1 MPASEIRKNARESLT
16 GKWGKGVCI
25 TLAYLLISFIIG
37 FIQGLFKEG
46 SITYLIIEL
55 AYLVISIPISFGL
68 IISFM
73 KLKRNE
79 EVSAFDFLKDGFSK
93 FSKAWGIGF
102 HTFLKLLL
110 PIICLILVV
119 VIMASL
125 ILVSNSRAIRGN
137 SNFNGSIL
145 ALVSVVLYIVSIVYI
160 VSRALLYALAYN
172 IGYDNPEL
180 SSKECVLKSEKL
192 MNGNRGNLFL
202 LELSFIGWAIL
213 SSLSLGIGFLW
224 LFPYMQVALVCFY
237 DKIINKDTST
247 EN

>member
-25 TLAYLLISFIIG
+25 TLAYMLISFVIG
-37 FIQGLFKEG
+37 LIQGVFKE
-46 SITYLIIEL
+46 SSIITYLIIEL
-55 AYLVISIPISFGL
+55 AYLVISIPITYGL

-79 EVSAFDFLKDGFSK
+79 EVSSFDFLKDGFSR
-93 FSKAWGIGF
+93 FSKAWGIWF

-110 PIICLILVV
+110 PIICLILVII
-119 VIMASL
+119 IMAFLLSAS
-125 ILVSNSRAIRGN
+125 IISGN
-137 SNFNGSIL
+137 SGLNKIL
-145 ALVSVVLYIVSIVYI
+145 AIVSVVLYIVSIVYI

-180 SSKECVLKSEKL
+180 SSKECVLESEKL

-202 LELSFIGWAIL
+202 LELSFIGWAL
-213 SSLSLGIGFLW
+213 LASLSLGIGFLW